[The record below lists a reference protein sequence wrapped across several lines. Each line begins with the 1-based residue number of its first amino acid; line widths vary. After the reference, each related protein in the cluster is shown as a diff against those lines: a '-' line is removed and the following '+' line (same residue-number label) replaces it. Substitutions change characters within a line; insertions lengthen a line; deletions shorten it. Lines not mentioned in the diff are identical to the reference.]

1 MVLEVFVSICLP
13 ILVMAAVGWVLDRS
27 FGLDLR
33 TLVKLTINVILPA
46 FMFSRVVASN
56 LSGEMVLKTV
66 LFTAAMIALLFA
78 LAELLGR
85 AFGRPKPMRRSWQM
99 AAMFYNSGN
108 YGIPLIALA
117 YPVVGPPIQV
127 FVLLAQNV
135 ANFSLGML
143 LASSGGGRQG
153 WRAWLPALRQA
164 PLWGVAAA
172 FLVRFLEIPV
182 TEWKWVWQPV
192 NYLGDALVGVALVTL
207 GTQLSQTAS
216 ARPPR
221 DLAVAVPLRLVG
233 GPALALPLVWLF
245 GFEGDVAAALV
256 LGAGVPTA
264 VNVALIAHD
273 LDADH
278 AFLAACVFYTTL
290 CSVVTVSIV
299 ATLLRLFPVFG

>member
-1 MVLEVFVSICLP
+1 MILEVFVSICLP
-13 ILVMAAVGWVLDRS
+13 ILVMSAVGWILDRC

-46 FMFSRVVASN
+46 FIFSRVVASD
-56 LSGEMVLKTV
+56 LSGEMALKTILFTFSMIAV
-66 LFTAAMIALLFA
+66 LFL
-78 LAELLGR
+78 LAEALGR
-85 AFGRPKPMRRSWQM
+85 VSGKAKAMRRSWQM

-117 YPVVGPPIQV
+117 YPVVGPSIQV

-135 ANFSLGML
+135 ANFSVGML
-143 LASSGGGRQG
+143 LASSGGGREG
-153 WRAWLPALRQA
+153 WRVWLPALRQA

-172 FLVRFLEIPV
+172 FLVRFLDIPL
-182 TEWKWVWQPV
+182 TEWTWVWAPV

-207 GTQLSQTAS
+207 GAQLSQTGS
-216 ARPPR
+216 RRPPR
-221 DLAVAVPLRLVG
+221 ELGFAVPLRLLG
-233 GPALALPLVWLF
+233 GPMVAVALVWLF
-245 GFEGDVAAALV
+245 GFDGDVAGALI

-290 CSVVTVSIV
+290 FSMVTVSIV
-299 ATLLRLFPVFG
+299 ATLLRLYPIG